1 MKSVDK
7 NQIEAVSEKY
17 RVAEITAEKVIWL
30 TRVLAELSGSRI
42 AEDFAL
48 MGGSAI
54 VWAYLQFGRA
64 FHEQQG
70 AGLGLT
76 IAKRLAELYGGRME
90 FDISSGQGLTVRVF
104 LPVCVPTTMAKEN

>member
-54 VWAYLQFGRA
+54 VYLHA
-64 FHEQQG
+64 D
-70 AGLGLT
+70 LGLKEKALART
-76 IAKRLAELYGGRME
+76 APPKTRAGRYRPDDALIAFLE
-90 FDISSGQGLTVRVF
+90 GL
-104 LPVCVPTTMAKEN
+104 